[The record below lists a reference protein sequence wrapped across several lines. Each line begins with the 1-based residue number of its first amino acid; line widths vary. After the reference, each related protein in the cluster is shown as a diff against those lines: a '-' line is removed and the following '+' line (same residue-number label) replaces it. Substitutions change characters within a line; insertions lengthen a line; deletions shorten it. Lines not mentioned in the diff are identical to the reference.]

1 MLSGPGMREARLSN
15 ARVLLL
21 GLWAFGGRVSAT
33 GGGGV
38 GGGQVL
44 LLPRAGPIDW
54 LGHSPSMGP
63 QNLK

>member
-1 MLSGPGMREARLSN
+1 MLESCYLGCGRLGEGCQPQ
-15 ARVLLL
+15 A
-21 GLWAFGGRVSAT
+21 
-33 GGGGV
+33 GGGV